1 MSKTERT
8 SRKEKLEAF
17 FRSKTGKILPV
28 LLIALLIGAAS
39 STVYVYFIANASGTV
54 TTTDVR
60 LVAGTDSTGSC
71 TTYPC
76 ATVTVGST
84 NDYAT
89 MTFSLFPSNTN
100 TPQPA
105 TYYSN
110 LTTIQN
116 RGTAAHSIKSIE
128 LSGFTGGTYLGAI
141 KVYYCTTQTEFNP
154 DGTLVTP
161 ANCVG
166 SYTITSA
173 SSGYQ
178 SVSGTFPVS
187 LPVTTGANGAK
198 GYIEMS
204 AYASSSAAA
213 GSTVSFQISI
223 QWL

>member
-1 MSKTERT
+1 MSKTTRT
-8 SRKEKLEAF
+8 SRKGKLEAF

-39 STVYVYFIANASGTV
+39 STVYVYFIANATGTV
-54 TTTDVR
+54 RTSDVR
-60 LVAGTDSTGSC
+60 LVAGTDSGTC

-84 NDYAT
+84 NDFAT
-89 MTFSLFPSNTN
+89 VAFTLFPSNTN

-110 LTTIQN
+110 LTTVQN
-116 RGTAAHSIKSIE
+116 KGTAAHSIKSIQI
-128 LSGFTGGTYLGAI
+128 SGLTNGANLGALT
-141 KVYYCTTQTEFNP
+141 VWYCTTQTEFNP

-166 SYTITSA
+166 SYQITSA
-173 SSGYQ
+173 SSGYH

-187 LPVTTGANGAK
+187 LPVTTGAGGAK

-204 AYASSSAAA
+204 AYALGTAAA
-213 GSTVSFQISI
+213 ASTVSFQISI